1 MNAAVE
7 KFEQFEWLIR
17 GTTAKSPNFE
27 PVVHG
32 TNEKPL
38 TYQDKLGAIASMDT
52 KLAKAI
58 ASVIVFGPAAKADFD
73 HVQEHLA
80 NIMILNAVQDKRRE
94 PEGIKIKD
102 LAKRVAFMVIQFAL
116 EPTFED
122 NFTAKGRLHLAAGVR
137 ESEMSLDCYRM
148 TWKQYENLMTL
159 AIESAIDEASKA
171 IKTYKKNTYKEFEA

>member
-1 MNAAVE
+1 MNAMVE

-27 PVVHG
+27 PEVHG

-58 ASVIVFGPAAKADFD
+58 ASVIAFGPAAKADFD
-73 HVQEHLA
+73 YVQEHLA

-122 NFTAKGRLHLAAGVR
+122 NFTAKGRLHFAACVR

-171 IKTYKKNTYKEFEA
+171 IKTYKKNTYKEFEV

>member
-1 MNAAVE
+1 MNAMVE

-52 KLAKAI
+52 DLAKAI

-94 PEGIKIKD
+94 PEGIEIKD
-102 LAKRVAFMVIQFAL
+102 LAKRVAFMVIQFTL
-116 EPTFED
+116 DPTFEE
-122 NFTAKGRLHLAAGVR
+122 NFTAKGRLYAAGIGAHQ
-137 ESEMSLDCYRM
+137 MTLKAYDC
-148 TWKQYENLMTL
+148 TWKQYEKLMAL
-159 AIESAIDEASKA
+159 AIDSAIDEAAKA
-171 IKTYKKNTYKEFEA
+171 IRKYKKNTYKEFEA